1 MLEFGTWRLRL
12 PSWLVEKIKGV
23 AVVSEQDQKLIDAI
37 VGMREQ
43 EAIELATARLE
54 AGGEPLEILDV
65 CKEAMDVVG
74 RNFEEG
80 EFFIPELVMAGEI
93 LAQITAVVKPRVG
106 ESADG
111 AGERRGT
118 VLLGTVHGDVHD
130 IGKNI
135 VGFMLDV
142 NDFEV
147 CDLGVDV
154 APERFIEAIEEHS
167 PDVVALS
174 GFLTLS
180 FESMKNTIE
189 AIAKAG
195 LRDSVKIMIGGGQ
208 VDEVIL
214 EHTGADSFGANAMS
228 AVTLCRQWTAEA

>member
-1 MLEFGTWRLRL
+1 LSAEDR
-12 PSWLVEKIKGV
+12 
-23 AVVSEQDQKLIDAI
+23 KLIDAI

-43 EAIELATARLE
+43 EAVELATARLE
-54 AGGEPLEILDV
+54 AAGEPLEILDL
-65 CKEAMDVVG
+65 CKQAMDVVG

-93 LAQITAVVKPRVG
+93 LSQISAVVKPHIAVG
-106 ESADG
+106 AK
-111 AGERRGT
+111 APGERRAT
-118 VLLGTVHGDVHD
+118 VLLGTVHGDIHD

-154 APERFIEAIEEHS
+154 TPERFIEAIERHA

-180 FESMKNTIE
+180 FGSMKRTIE
-189 AIAKAG
+189 AIAEAG
-195 LRDSVKIMIGGGQ
+195 LRDDVKIMIGGGQ
-208 VDEVIL
+208 VDEAIL
-214 EHTGADSFGANAMS
+214 EFTGADSFGANAMS
-228 AVTLCRQWTAEA
+228 AVNLCRQWADA

>member
-1 MLEFGTWRLRL
+1 MSEGERRLI
-12 PSWLVEKIKGV
+12 E
-23 AVVSEQDQKLIDAI
+23 AI

-43 EAIELATARLE
+43 EAIDLATAQLD
-54 AGGEPLEILDV
+54 AGGEPLEILAS

-74 RNFEEG
+74 RNFQEG

-93 LAQITAVVKPRVG
+93 LGQITAVVKPHVAQDA
-106 ESADG
+106 EAT
-111 AGERRGT
+111 GERRGT
-118 VLLGTVHGDVHD
+118 VLLGTVHGDIHD

-135 VGFMLDV
+135 VSFMLDV

-154 APERFIEAIEEHS
+154 APERFIEAIEQHS

-208 VDEVIL
+208 VDEVVL
-214 EHTGADSFGANAMS
+214 RHTGADSFGANAMS

>member
-1 MLEFGTWRLRL
+1 MSDEDRK
-12 PSWLVEKIKGV
+12 LV
-23 AVVSEQDQKLIDAI
+23 DAI

-43 EAIELATARLE
+43 EAIELVTARLE
-54 AGGEPLEILDV
+54 AGSEPLAILNL

-93 LAQITAVVKPRVG
+93 LGQISAAVKPHIAAG
-106 ESADG
+106 TDTP
-111 AGERRGT
+111 GERRGT
-118 VLLGTVHGDVHD
+118 VLLGTVHGDIHD

-135 VGFMLDV
+135 VSFMLDV

-154 APERFIEAIEEHS
+154 APERFVEAIEQQS

-180 FESMKNTIE
+180 FGSMKSTIE
-189 AIAKAG
+189 AIATAG
-195 LRDSVKIMIGGGQ
+195 LRDDVKIMIGGGQ
-208 VDEVIL
+208 VDETIL
-214 EHTGADSFGANAMS
+214 EYTGADSFGANAMS
-228 AVTLCRQWTAEA
+228 AVNLCRRWTDEVEA

>member
-1 MLEFGTWRLRL
+1 MSDEDR
-12 PSWLVEKIKGV
+12 SLV
-23 AVVSEQDQKLIDAI
+23 DAI

-43 EAIELATARLE
+43 EAVELASARLE
-54 AGGEPLEILDV
+54 AGCEPIQILDL

-93 LAQITAVVKPRVG
+93 LSQISEVVKPHLK
-106 ESADG
+106 AD
-111 AGERRGT
+111 AEAPGER
-118 VLLGTVHGDVHD
+118 LGTVVLGTVQGDIHD

-135 VGFMLDV
+135 VAFMLDV

-154 APERFIEAIEEHS
+154 APERFIEAIEQQS
-167 PDVVALS
+167 PDIVALS

-180 FESMKNTIE
+180 FGSMKSTIE
-189 AIAKAG
+189 AIEKAG
-195 LRDSVKIMIGGGQ
+195 LRDAVKIMIGGGQ
-208 VDEVIL
+208 VDEAIL
-214 EHTGADSFGANAMS
+214 EYTGADSFGANAMS
-228 AVTLCRQWTAEA
+228 AVNLCRQWKAEA

>member
-1 MLEFGTWRLRL
+1 MPLNDDDRR
-12 PSWLVEKIKGV
+12 
-23 AVVSEQDQKLIDAI
+23 LIDAI
-37 VGMREQ
+37 VGMCEK
-43 EAIELATARLE
+43 EALEIATTRLD
-54 AGGEPLEILDV
+54 AGGEPLEILTL
-65 CKEAMDVVG
+65 CKEAMDIVG
-74 RNFEEG
+74 RKFEEG

-93 LAQITAVVKPRVG
+93 LGQVTAVVKPHLPT
-106 ESADG
+106 SAEASG
-111 AGERRGT
+111 HRQGK
-118 VLLGTVHGDVHD
+118 VVLGTVHGDIHD

-154 APERFIEAIEEHS
+154 APERFIEAIEQHS

-180 FESMKNTIE
+180 FDSMKRTIE

-195 LRDSVKIMIGGGQ
+195 YRDAVKIIIGGGQ
-208 VDEVIL
+208 VDDAIL
-214 EHTGADSFGANAMS
+214 RHTGADSMATM
-228 AVTLCRQWTAEA
+228 Q